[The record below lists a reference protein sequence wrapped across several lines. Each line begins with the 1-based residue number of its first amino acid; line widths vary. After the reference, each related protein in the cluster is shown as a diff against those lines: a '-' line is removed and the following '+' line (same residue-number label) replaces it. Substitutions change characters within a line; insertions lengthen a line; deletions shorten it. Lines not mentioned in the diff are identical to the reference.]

1 MTWDLGNQ
9 KPLKREP
16 VNQQV
21 LELEGYLEDVKA
33 KIWLYKFLKEN
44 VTFTT
49 ELLTGI
55 ELFPFQ
61 HMAVKAMMEND
72 YFLGI
77 WSRGMSKCSHY
88 ESLVWSERGLKKIID
103 LNIGDK
109 VYTEDGSLQKVI
121 NKTINDEDKTYKIT
135 TQHGFISEGLD
146 YHRVLVLTKDLEKV
160 WKFSK
165 DIAEGEYLIC
175 RKNFG
180 LNKIQK
186 NIFDGFKFQNDVK
199 NNNKPKELNIYGPSL
214 KEWYYFFGL
223 LIGDG
228 CMLEKPY
235 GVSITSIDEET
246 KTFLSKFCERLNIH
260 LSKMGNNKD
269 FRLYSKELYF
279 LLTHLGFK
287 KVLAY
292 EKIIPEIL
300 LDNSQECLTELI
312 KGLFDTDGYASITRN
327 KKKNSIT
334 GRIGFTSTSK
344 TLANQVHNLL
354 LQFSIVGTNKI
365 SFKGGVSKFQ
375 TGEHECRKAWS
386 VRVTNSLDVRAF
398 YEKIGFNINRKQA
411 KLKELLD
418 NKTFEPCEYLP
429 LVGCYL
435 AKLHKAKSKEGV
447 VFTPNMSKLKIKQAI
462 DRELLE
468 KDLEWVLEDNLFLSK
483 VESIEESKAVTV
495 DITVENK
502 HCYISDG
509 IVNHNS
515 FSTGIFALLDACL
528 NQGVHIGIIS
538 KSFRQSKMIFRKI
551 EDIAQDKKAEL
562 FQQCI
567 GKVSK
572 SNDEWSMQIGKSR
585 ITALPLGDGEKLR
598 GFRFQR
604 IIIDELL
611 LMPEKVLNEVI
622 MPFLAV
628 VENPTERQ
636 RIKDAEDAMI
646 EAGKM
651 TEEERT
657 EWPSNKMIGL
667 SSASYKFEYLY
678 KMYQAYENM
687 IFNPGAK
694 NQGRRCIMQFSYDCA
709 PKALYDENLISQ
721 ARGTMS
727 QSQIDREFNA
737 QFTDDSAGYFKISKM
752 AECTIEDGESPAVEV
767 AGEEGAEYILAF
779 DPSWS
784 ESETSDDFAIQVIKL
799 LPEEKKGVVVH
810 SYALPGTNLKK
821 HIIYFKYLLDHF
833 NIIMIVGDYNG
844 GVQFINSC
852 NESDIFKK
860 EKLEIGVFEAGLD
873 NPHEYVKDLKEARRN
888 YNLSNKKI
896 CHSRKSVSVWTR
908 SANEMLQ
915 TAFDRKKLYFAAT
928 AMDDNYS
935 MQKAKKIPIKDLK
948 FSKYEDEKNVGA
960 KMIDFIEHQKDMI
973 DLTKAE
979 CALIQV
985 STSAGGTQSFDLP
998 SNLKRQKGVDRPRKD
1013 SYSALVLGNWGM
1025 NIYYDMMNVPEETN
1039 HGFTPMFI

>member
-1 MTWDLGNQ
+1 MSWELGKQ
-9 KPLKREP
+9 KPLKRED
-16 VNQQV
+16 VNKQV
-21 LELEGYLEDVKA
+21 MDLEGYLEDTKA

-49 ELLTGI
+49 QLLTGI

-77 WSRGMSKCSHY
+77 WCLDENEYVLTRDGFKKIKNMSVGEKVRSRKELNVVSDKWTNPKEDGLYIQTESGESFKAKLGHKVLIYKDGEFEFKKIQDLTKDDYLPVKLATEQWGVKDITKDSEIKNSPYLFYMLGYVLGDGWINEDGVNYCSECSEVHSTIKNFIDDNGYKTYSRQRSENLSFYEYAIFNRELVKFVQSLDWDISKKSKEKVIPDSILEAPKNDLCALIGGLFDADGYASFLETGSKVGLKSTALEMLRQVKMLLNNMGVESNLRKSGENNGIPYYDLVLANDYNSLKRFQEYIDFIIPHKKQNLEKIIARSETRNYQNKMVPGLGEMLKSEGSYKTIMGERGNWGNNFSQNRFDNVANLSDEKSEILKAIKKEGVVFSRIKTIKPCETVSVDITVEGEENYIGNGLVHHNSRGMSK
-88 ESLVWSERGLKKIID
+88 
-103 LNIGDK
+103 
-109 VYTEDGSLQKVI
+109 
-121 NKTINDEDKTYKIT
+121 
-135 TQHGFISEGLD
+135 
-146 YHRVLVLTKDLEKV
+146 
-160 WKFSK
+160 
-165 DIAEGEYLIC
+165 
-175 RKNFG
+175 
-180 LNKIQK
+180 
-186 NIFDGFKFQNDVK
+186 
-199 NNNKPKELNIYGPSL
+199 
-214 KEWYYFFGL
+214 
-223 LIGDG
+223 
-228 CMLEKPY
+228 
-235 GVSITSIDEET
+235 
-246 KTFLSKFCERLNIH
+246 
-260 LSKMGNNKD
+260 
-269 FRLYSKELYF
+269 
-279 LLTHLGFK
+279 
-287 KVLAY
+287 
-292 EKIIPEIL
+292 
-300 LDNSQECLTELI
+300 
-312 KGLFDTDGYASITRN
+312 
-327 KKKNSIT
+327 
-334 GRIGFTSTSK
+334 
-344 TLANQVHNLL
+344 
-354 LQFSIVGTNKI
+354 
-365 SFKGGVSKFQ
+365 
-375 TGEHECRKAWS
+375 
-386 VRVTNSLDVRAF
+386 
-398 YEKIGFNINRKQA
+398 
-411 KLKELLD
+411 
-418 NKTFEPCEYLP
+418 
-429 LVGCYL
+429 
-435 AKLHKAKSKEGV
+435 
-447 VFTPNMSKLKIKQAI
+447 
-462 DRELLE
+462 
-468 KDLEWVLEDNLFLSK
+468 
-483 VESIEESKAVTV
+483 
-495 DITVENK
+495 
-502 HCYISDG
+502 
-509 IVNHNS
+509 S
-515 FSTGIFALLDACL
+515 FSTGIFALLDAML

-562 FQQCI
+562 FRQCI

-572 SNDEWSMQIGKSR
+572 SNDEWSMQIGSSR

-636 RIKDAEDAMI
+636 KIRDAENAMI
-646 EAGKM
+646 AAGKM

-752 AECTIEDGESPAVEV
+752 AECTIEDGESPSIEV

-784 ESETSDDFAIQVIKL
+784 ESEASDDFAIQVIKL
-799 LPEEKKGVVVH
+799 LPEQKKGVLVH

-821 HIIYFKYLLDHF
+821 HMTYFKYILDHF
-833 NIIMIVGDYNG
+833 NVIMIVGDYNG

-852 NESDIFKK
+852 NESDLFKK
-860 EKLEIGVFEAGLD
+860 DKLKIRTFDAGLD
-873 NPHEYVKDLKEARRN
+873 NPHDYTKDLKEARRQ
-888 YNLSNKKI
+888 YNVSDNTI
-896 CHSRKSVSVWTR
+896 CYLRKPTSVWIR
-908 SANEMLQ
+908 NGNEMLQ
-915 TAFDRKKLYFAAT
+915 TAFDRKRLYFAAT

-948 FSKYEDEKNVGA
+948 FSKYEDEKNIGA

-985 STSAGGTQSFDLP
+985 SSSSGGTQSFDLP
-998 SNLKRQKGVDRPRKD
+998 SNLKRQKGVDRARKD

-1025 NIYYDMMNVPEETN
+1025 NIYYDMMNVPQESN
-1039 HGFTPMFI
+1039 QGFTPMFI